1 MATAVRFVLLALL
14 VASALPLSKARPGVA
29 PIAAVAAEAPSVLA
43 ADGTPRADRPV
54 VIVAA
59 DRPSAATPSG
69 EQTLRIAAPG
79 DDPTSLDPAL
89 ARDLGTSFL
98 CRQLF
103 RGLTR
108 LAGGIDPVPE
118 LADRIEIDAAG
129 LVYTFRLRADAV
141 FHDGTPITADDVV
154 FSLTRAVTPAT
165 VAGDVPLLA
174 GPAYLSDVL
183 GAADTIAGRAD
194 GLEGV
199 RALDPRTVEIRLA
212 APRATFLTKLAGP
225 PAAIVDERDAARG
238 GDWWRTPNGSG
249 PFRIETWEP
258 EERLVL
264 AGHDGFVPVRPALAR
279 VEIRLGAAA
288 ASPFNLYQADE
299 IDLTEVPPFAVDR
312 AQDPAG
318 ELWDEL
324 TVTPQLAVEYLAFS
338 PEAPPMDDPH
348 LRRAVAL
355 AFPRDKIARVAY
367 DGHKL
372 PADGFLP
379 PGTLGRDW
387 PVADLPHDLAAARR
401 ELAAS
406 AYGAASAV
414 PPIRVYGAA
423 PDGAAALRD
432 VLAADLGLRVEV
444 VAVEWPEFNE
454 GLRERAY
461 PAYELFWGADFP
473 DPESF
478 LWALFGGDS
487 PDNYLAYRND
497 AFDALLREAAETF
510 DPAAR
515 AAVYARAHQALIDDG
530 VVLPLFHDVDYTVA
544 KPYIRGLEVTPL
556 GLLGLESVWLEH

>member
-1 MATAVRFVLLALL
+1 MGTAVRFVSLAVL
-14 VASALPLSKARPGVA
+14 VAIALVSTVTVGATPHPPAASGAR
-29 PIAAVAAEAPSVLA
+29 SVLA
-43 ADGTPRADRPV
+43 ADGTPRAGRSV
-54 VIVAA
+54 VIVAE

-69 EQTLRIAAPG
+69 EQTLRIAGPG

-89 ARDLGTSFL
+89 ARDLSTSFL
-98 CRQLF
+98 CRQVF

-118 LADRIEIDAAG
+118 LADRIEIDGAG

-141 FHDGTPITADDVV
+141 FHDGTPIEADDVV

-165 VAGDVPLLA
+165 VGGDVPLLA

-183 GAADTIAGRAD
+183 GAREAIAGRAD

-199 RALDPRTVEIRLA
+199 RALDARSVEIRLA

-225 PAAIVDERDAARG
+225 PAAIVDRRDVARG
-238 GDWWRTPNGSG
+238 GDWWRAPNGSG
-249 PFRIETWEP
+249 PFRVETWEP

-264 AGHDGFVPVRPALAR
+264 TGHAGFVPVPPALSR
-279 VEIRLGAAA
+279 VEIRLGPTA

-299 IDLTEVPPFAVDR
+299 IDLTEVPSFAVER
-312 AQDPAG
+312 AEDPAG
-318 ELWDEL
+318 ELRDEL
-324 TVTPQLAVEYLAFS
+324 TVTPQLAVAYLAFS
-338 PEAPPMDDPH
+338 PDAPPMDDPH
-348 LRRAVAL
+348 IRRAVAL
-355 AFPRDKIARVAY
+355 AFPREKVARVAY
-367 DGHKL
+367 DGQKL
-372 PADGFLP
+372 TADGFLP

-387 PVADLPHDLAAARR
+387 PVEDPPYDLAAARR
-401 ELAAS
+401 EVAAS
-406 AYGAASAV
+406 AYGDAAVV

-423 PDGAAALRD
+423 TRGAEALRE
-432 VLAADLGLRVEV
+432 VLAAELGLRVEV
-444 VAVEWPEFNE
+444 VSVEWPEFNE

-461 PAYELFWGADFP
+461 PAYELYWGADFP

-487 PDNYLAYRND
+487 PDNYLGYRND
-497 AFDALLREAAETF
+497 AFDALLREAANTL

-530 VVLPLFHDVDYTVA
+530 VVIPLFHDVEYTVA
-544 KPYIRGLEVTPL
+544 KPYVRGLEVTPL
-556 GLLGLESVWLEH
+556 GIQGLEGVWLER

>member
-1 MATAVRFVLLALL
+1 MGTAARSVPLALL
-14 VASALPLSKARPGVA
+14 VAIALVSTVTVGAAPSAPVA
-29 PIAAVAAEAPSVLA
+29 VGSRSVLA
-43 ADGTPRADRPV
+43 VDGTPRAGRSV
-54 VIVAA
+54 VIVAD
-59 DRPSAATPSG
+59 DRPSTAKPSG
-69 EQTLRIAAPG
+69 EQTLRIAGPG

-165 VAGDVPLLA
+165 VAGDAPLLA

-183 GAADTIAGRAD
+183 GARDAIAGRTD
-194 GLEGV
+194 RLEGV
-199 RALDPRTVEIRLA
+199 RAIDSRTVEVRLA

-225 PAAIVDERDAARG
+225 PAAIVDRRDVARG
-238 GDWWRTPNGSG
+238 GDWWRAPNGSG
-249 PFRIETWEP
+249 PFRVATWEP

-264 AGHDGFVPVRPALAR
+264 TRHAGFVPAPAPLSR
-279 VEIRLGAAA
+279 VEIRLGANA

-299 IDLTEVPPFAVDR
+299 IDLTEVPSFAVER
-312 AQDPAG
+312 AEDPAG
-318 ELWDEL
+318 ELRDEL
-324 TVTPQLAVEYLAFS
+324 TITPQLAVAYLAFG
-338 PEAPPMDDPH
+338 PKAPPMDDPH
-348 LRRAVAL
+348 VRRAVAL
-355 AFPRDKIARVAY
+355 AFPRDKVARVAY

-372 PADGFLP
+372 AADGLLP
-379 PGTLGRDW
+379 PGTLGRNW
-387 PVADLPHDLAAARR
+387 PVEDPPHDLAAARR

-406 AYGAASAV
+406 TYGAAAAV

-423 PDGAAALRD
+423 TGGGEALRD

-444 VAVEWPEFNE
+444 VSVEWPEFNE

-461 PAYELFWGADFP
+461 PAYELYWGADFP

-497 AFDALLREAAETF
+497 AFDALLREAADTL

-515 AAVYARAHQALIDDG
+515 AEIYARAHQMLIDDG

-544 KPYIRGLEVTPL
+544 KPYVRGLEVTPL
-556 GLLGLESVWLEH
+556 GILGLEGVWLER